1 MGMELHWSLSKNL
14 LKDRITRII
23 KFTISIVLLFLIL
36 KKMDWLRIIE
46 TFKSV
51 NLMLFGCSFII
62 GYIIQ
67 LFLCVFRWQ
76 QMLKI
81 CCQIQAGYITL
92 LKTYWKS
99 LFIGYFVP
107 AGLGSDLYRITR
119 MAIKGSYGI
128 QITTVIFEKIY
139 IFLADIIL
147 VLATYMLVYPL
158 IMPGTN
164 MQEIENVMG
173 GMATA
178 GILFI
183 LVLVGLKHVNMVS
196 YIECKLKAY
205 FSKIKNKELSTPSMH
220 GSTLEPFTCF
230 KNIIIFVFLTIL
242 IRISI
247 SSLGGWCLFAS
258 LGVSLPFKVHIFA
271 WSVIYILFKLPISI
285 GSFGVREVSYV
296 ILFGFFGVEKEVA
309 LTASFL
315 GLACTLGLT
324 LLGGINI
331 KFLSKPNKAN

>member
-1 MGMELHWSLSKNL
+1 MELHWSLSKTL
-14 LKDRITRII
+14 FKDRIIKII
-23 KFTISIVLLFLIL
+23 KFAISVALLFFIFKKVDWARIL
-36 KKMDWLRIIE
+36 E
-46 TFKSV
+46 TFRSID
-51 NLMLFGCSFII
+51 LLLFCGSFII
-62 GYIIQ
+62 GHIIQ

-76 QMLKI
+76 QILKI

-92 LKTYWKS
+92 LKTYWSS

-107 AGLGSDLYRITR
+107 AGLGSDIYRVSRLAMT
-119 MAIKGSYGI
+119 KGFYGK
-128 QITTVIFEKIY
+128 QITTVLFEKIY

-147 VLATYMLVYPL
+147 ILATYMLVYPL

-164 MQEIENVMG
+164 MQEIKKVMG
-173 GMATA
+173 GIATA
-178 GILFI
+178 GILLI
-183 LVLVGLKHVNMVS
+183 LVMVALRYINMAS
-196 YIECKLKAY
+196 CIEYKLKTYLFKLKKKAP
-205 FSKIKNKELSTPSMH
+205 STLSI
-220 GSTLEPFTCF
+220 GSILEPFTSF
-230 KNIIIFVFLTIL
+230 KNTIIFVFLTIL
-242 IRISI
+242 IRITI

-271 WSVIYILFKLPISI
+271 WSVMYILLKLPVSI

-315 GLACTLGLT
+315 GLASTLCLT

-331 KFLSKPNKAN
+331 KFPTKPGKAN